1 MRRGRRRAATSL
13 TGYLGFSLLVAGII
27 TVAVLLYSFVS
38 DASGGNSAV
47 IAAVMLVCVLFLA
60 LVCTTVDLLRRRFT
74 VERPT
79 GRILDAT
86 DRIAAGDF
94 SVRLD
99 PSHTYGRY
107 NAYDAIMENINR
119 MAAELSKTEV
129 LRTDFIANVSHEMKT
144 PLSVIQNYAAAIGS
158 EDISAETRREYA
170 DTIVSAT
177 KRLSA
182 LISDVLKL
190 SKLENQEIFPDF
202 RKVDLGEEFRSG
214 VLQFEEAFERK
225 NIEPECDID
234 DMTIVSD
241 PGLLSV
247 IWNNLLSNAVKFTPE
262 GGRISVSLKN
272 ENGRAV
278 IKVSDTGCGMTKE
291 TGAHIFDKFY
301 QGDTSHAQEGNGL
314 GLALVKKAVDIVGGE
329 ISVESEVG
337 RGSTFTVALRA
348 EP

>member
-1 MRRGRRRAATSL
+1 MRRDRRRAATSL

-47 IAAVMLVCVLFLA
+47 IAAVMLGCVLLLA
-60 LVCTTVDLLRRRFT
+60 LVCTAVDLLRRRFT

-119 MAAELSKTEV
+119 MAAELSRTEV

-202 RKVDLGEEFRSG
+202 RKVDLGEEFRAG
-214 VLQFEEAFERK
+214 ILQFEEAFERK